1 MKDNFWQ
8 KLKALR
14 QAQDKP
20 FFVLAPMADVTDMAF
35 RQIIVECGK
44 PNVLYTEFVSASGLY
59 SEKGRP
65 KLLPHLKFGENER
78 PIVVQLFGSVPA
90 HFYEAAKIIAGFCP
104 VVDFSDAQSTTPKA
118 TEKFTTGFDGIDIN
132 MGCPAGKIVKQDSG
146 SGLIL
151 NPVLAQEIIRET
163 KRGIESTG
171 KSISVSVKTRIGYNS
186 IITEEWISKIIEA
199 EPDAII
205 VHGRTMKEASKVP
218 AHWDEIEKAG
228 KLCREAGI
236 PIIGNGDVMSYVE
249 GIEKAKQYNLD
260 GIMVGRGVFH
270 NPWFFNPSVDP
281 ATKTPEERI
290 ALLKKHIENFI
301 KLWGTEKNFA
311 VMKRFIKIYIND
323 FKGAKDL
330 REKLMNMKNPSDI
343 IKFISDTEYT
353 IVK

>member
-1 MKDNFWQ
+1 
-8 KLKALR
+8 
-14 QAQDKP
+14 
-20 FFVLAPMADVTDMAF
+20 
-35 RQIIVECGK
+35 
-44 PNVLYTEFVSASGLY
+44 
-59 SEKGRP
+59 
-65 KLLPHLKFGENER
+65 
-78 PIVVQLFGSVPA
+78 
-90 HFYEAAKIIAGFCP
+90 
-104 VVDFSDAQSTTPKA
+104 
-118 TEKFTTGFDGIDIN
+118 
-132 MGCPAGKIVKQDSG
+132 
-146 SGLIL
+146 
-151 NPVLAQEIIRET
+151 
-163 KRGIESTG
+163 
-171 KSISVSVKTRIGYNS
+171 
-186 IITEEWISKIIEA
+186 
-199 EPDAII
+199 
-205 VHGRTMKEASKVP
+205 
-218 AHWDEIEKAG
+218 
-228 KLCREAGI
+228 
-236 PIIGNGDVMSYVE
+236 MSYVE